1 MMLYTPERYPVE
13 DILHKAD
20 FLPRKRG
27 KRSRGYVDL
36 VTAFDIETTRLTVEG
51 HDQSIMYVWQWA
63 FENDVVIGRTWDQ
76 WKVFVQRLNRVLNET
91 DSHLVSYI
99 HNAGYEMSFIKG
111 VWDFGPDDIFCV
123 DQRKPL
129 RFDCDMVE
137 FRCSYLHSGLSLRAW
152 LEEVKAPH
160 RKLSGAKFDYSVT
173 RYPWTPLSRREI
185 SYCVN
190 DVMGVVDAIHIEMR
204 RDGDTLA
211 TIPLTKTGYVR
222 RVVKKAIHD
231 GVSYSLMADIQ
242 PDFDLYLA
250 LREAFRGGDTHAS
263 RFYAGRILKNVHHV
277 DRSSSYPDEMVNRE
291 FPMSRFKRIE
301 YPLKEDIFV
310 AMKHHKAFLLRVS
323 IENLHLKS
331 LWLYGCP
338 YISKDKCRAIQGK
351 PTVDNGRILR
361 ADYVEMT
368 ITDVDYV
375 IILGQYDGELTVL
388 DMWTSRYGPLPDAVR
403 DVVKKLY
410 VDKTTL
416 KGIKGQE
423 LYYALSK
430 AMLNSC
436 YGMCAQDPA
445 KRPIVYK
452 STGKQFEVD
461 TESDRRELLE
471 QYNKKRFLP
480 YQIGVWVTALARADL
495 HDAINLVD
503 STPGA
508 AFVYCDT
515 DSVFYLGE
523 VDWSSYNT
531 PRVQR
536 STANGGCAQDRKGTW
551 HYMGEMETEPDC
563 LRFATMGAKKY
574 AYQDMHGTLFITI
587 AGVAKDL
594 GARELDEMGGL
605 ARFVNVDALPLF
617 VKAGGTEIHYNDA
630 VDMWITVGVHRLHIT
645 DNAVIR
651 NSTYQMS
658 ETPEY
663 QYLLKEVEFNSSLI
677 ADVLDL

>member
-1 MMLYTPERYPVE
+1 MLYTPERYPVE
-13 DILHKAD
+13 DVLHKAD

-76 WKVFVQRLNRVLNET
+76 WKVFVQRLNKVLNET

-111 VWDFGPDDIFCV
+111 IWDFGPDDIFCV
-123 DQRKPL
+123 DQRNPL

-137 FRCSYLHSGLSLRAW
+137 FRCSYLHSGLSLKAW

-173 RYPWTPLSRREI
+173 RYPWTPLSHREI

-190 DVMGVVDAIHIEMR
+190 DVRGVVDAIHIEMK

-231 GVSYSLMADIQ
+231 NVSYSLMADIQ
-242 PDFDLYLA
+242 PDFELYLA

-375 IILGQYDGELTVL
+375 IILGQYEGELTVL

-471 QYNKKRFLP
+471 QYSKKRFLP

-523 VDWSSYNT
+523 VDWSSYNG

-536 STANGGCAQDRKGTW
+536 STANGGCAQDRKGNW

-574 AYQDMHGTLFITI
+574 AFQDMHGTLNITI

-651 NSTYQMS
+651 TSTYQMS